1 LSPLDHAH
9 DILQF
14 WFGPKPY
21 TAARVSE
28 RMNFWFGNTGP
39 REVLSNKDSDI
50 RQRFG
55 AAIQRAAIGELDS
68 WADSPRRRLGLII
81 LLDQFPRNVYRGTAQ
96 AYAVDAR
103 AAALALEGLHTAAD
117 ATLALVER
125 IFFYMPLQHAESLEL
140 QDESVAA
147 TRRLLAEA
155 PKGVAKYFASML
167 RFAEL
172 HRTIIAEFGRFPHRN
187 TMLGRESTPEELKFL
202 RDGGPRFG
210 S

>member
-1 LSPLDHAH
+1 LDHAH
-9 DILQF
+9 DIIDY
-14 WFGPKPY
+14 WFGKQPY
-21 TAARVSE
+21 TAGRLDE
-28 RMNFWFGNTGP
+28 RMAFWFGNAGS
-39 REVLSNKDSDI
+39 RESPANKDNEI

-55 AAIQRAAIGELDS
+55 AAIQRAAGGELDS
-68 WADSPRRRLGLII
+68 WADSPRRRLALII

-96 AYAVDAR
+96 AYAADRR
-103 AAALALEGLHTAAD
+103 AAGLALEGLHTAAD
-117 ATLALVER
+117 ATLAPVER

-147 TRRLLAEA
+147 TRRLLTEA
-155 PKGVAKYFASML
+155 PAGMEQHFASML

-172 HRTIIAEFGRFPHRN
+172 HRRIIAEFGRFPHRN
-187 TMLGRESTPEELKFL
+187 RMLGRQSTPGELKFL

>member
-1 LSPLDHAH
+1 MDHAH

-21 TAARVSE
+21 TVARLGE
-28 RMNFWFGNTGP
+28 RMNFWFGSSDAY
-39 REVLSNKDSDI
+39 ESLASKDNVI

-55 AAIQRAAIGELDS
+55 TAIERAAAGELDS
-68 WADSPRRRLGLII
+68 WADSPKRRLALII

-96 AYAVDAR
+96 AYAADAR
-103 AAALALEGLHTAAD
+103 AAGLALEGLHTAAD
-117 ATLALVER
+117 ATLAPVER
-125 IFFYMPLQHAESLEL
+125 IFFYMPLQHAESLEM

-147 TRRLLAEA
+147 TRRLLTEV
-155 PKGVAKYFASML
+155 PKGMAKSFSSLL

-172 HRTIIAEFGRFPHRN
+172 HRSIIAEFGRFPHRN
-187 TMLGRESTPEELKFL
+187 KMLGRQSTPEELKFL

>member
-1 LSPLDHAH
+1 MDHAH

-14 WFGPKPY
+14 WFGRKPY
-21 TAARVSE
+21 TVARFNE
-28 RMNFWFGNTGP
+28 RMNFWFGGSDS
-39 REVLSNKDSDI
+39 RETLAEKDNEI

-55 AAIQRAAIGELDS
+55 TAIEHAAAGALDS
-68 WADSPRRRLGLII
+68 WADSPKRRLALII

-96 AYAVDAR
+96 AYAADAR
-103 AAALALEGLHTAAD
+103 AADLALEGLHTAAD
-117 ATLALVER
+117 ATLAPVER

-147 TRRLLAEA
+147 ARRLLTEV
-155 PKGVAKYFASML
+155 PKGMAKSFGSLL

-187 TMLGRESTPEELKFL
+187 TMLGRQSTPEELKFL